1 MPRLDA
7 IGVTVS
13 DLRAAVAFY
22 SHLGLEFPEPG
33 DEDGHV
39 EASAAGLRLM
49 LDTEETIRS
58 FAPDWTPPTGGHR
71 IGLAFLCD
79 SPADVDEQYRTLLA
93 AGGQGHKEPWDAFWG
108 QRYAQVLDPSGNL
121 VDLFAPLDP
130 AAA

>member
-33 DEDGHV
+33 DEDGHI
-39 EASAAGLRLM
+39 EAVVAGGLRLM

-58 FAPDWTPPTGGHR
+58 FAPEWTPPTGGHR
-71 IGLAFLCD
+71 VGLAFLCD
-79 SPADVDEQYRTLLA
+79 SPADVDAQYRGLLA
-93 AGGQGHKEPWDAFWG
+93 AGGTGHKEPWDAFWG
-108 QRYAQVLDPSGNL
+108 HRYAQVLDPSGNL
-121 VDLFAPLDP
+121 VDLFAPLD
-130 AAA
+130 